1 MAGRCFKCT
10 SNNCAVMGYHATIP
24 QVASSNSSENEI
36 NSESSDMITPPQP
49 GKYFLVTGKD
59 FPFCRKYNL
68 ILYTYIYI
76 YLSYGNLIKLMYLIN
91 KQKNY
96 PYRATLSFYN

>member
-1 MAGRCFKCT
+1 MHFMAGRCFKCT

-36 NSESSDMITPPQP
+36 NSESSDIMITPPQP

-59 FPFCRKYNL
+59 FPFCRKYIRL
-68 ILYTYIYI
+68 I
-76 YLSYGNLIKLMYLIN
+76 SLIN
-91 KQKNY
+91 YGWLVAERDQLKLRRTQINTWM
-96 PYRATLSFYN
+96 PF